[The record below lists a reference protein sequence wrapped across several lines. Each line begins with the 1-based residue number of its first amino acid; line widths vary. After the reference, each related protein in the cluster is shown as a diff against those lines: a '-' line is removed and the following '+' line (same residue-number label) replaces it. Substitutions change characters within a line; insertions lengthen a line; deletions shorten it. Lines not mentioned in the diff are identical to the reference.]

1 MEPAAARGE
10 NKGRGAK
17 LRVEAGERSAIA
29 FVHTVPVHQY
39 QCDCFVFS
47 WLLFPL
53 TSLRRGRHEREP
65 RVACQ
70 RGEGGR
76 RLGRQ
81 QRAREQLLQ
90 RVWCPPLAQQRVGV
104 CRLQRLV
111 CRLCECW
118 SVAAGRWSLVA
129 ARCAAFA
136 AAETAVSSS
145 ARRAVTDRPK
155 QTHTH
160 AGGAAKGRHS
170 HHTRT
175 GSTPSQ
181 HTDGHCDRTQPQP
194 PPPSIQRPR
203 ARSQQKFTVRRGA
216 AANAIGHVP
225 HPSKSPSWRSVRGC
239 QDQRADGG
247 AAGERGGV

>member
-118 SVAAGRWSLVA
+118 SVAAGRCSL
-129 ARCAAFA
+129 RCLRCGRNSRLILG
-136 AAETAVSSS
+136 ETRSHRQTEADTHSS
-145 ARRAVTDRPK
+145 RRSSEG
-155 QTHTH
+155 QTL
-160 AGGAAKGRHS
+160 A
-170 HHTRT
+170 
-175 GSTPSQ
+175 
-181 HTDGHCDRTQPQP
+181 
-194 PPPSIQRPR
+194 
-203 ARSQQKFTVRRGA
+203 
-216 AANAIGHVP
+216 P
-225 HPSKSPSWRSVRGC
+225 H
-239 QDQRADGG
+239 ADGINTES
-247 AAGERGGV
+247 AH